1 MNSLFFAMVVFAF
14 VGAVTPGPVNL
25 LATSTAVNSGMKEAL
40 KHVTGASIAYALV
53 VFFSGS
59 VLQSMAKL
67 LPKLELVMQLVGSAF
82 LLYLA
87 YRIYTAPTASIE
99 TQTSNGMSWWVGA
112 LTQLLN
118 PKAWLVAMSGVSL
131 YVIGQD
137 SPQQSL
143 VLFTSVSLV
152 VCFIGV
158 GVWAVI
164 GQLLAKKLENP
175 VKQRQFNRVMAVMLG
190 VSVSL
195 IWV

>member
-25 LATSTAVNSGMKEAL
+25 LATSTAINSGIREAL
-40 KHVTGASIAYALV
+40 KHVTGASLAYALV
-53 VFFSGS
+53 VFLSGS
-59 VLQSMAKL
+59 VMQTMATL
-67 LPKLELVMQLVGSAF
+67 LPKVELAMQFMGSVF

-87 YRIYTAPTASIE
+87 FKIFTAPVTSIE
-99 TQTSNGMSWWVGA
+99 TESESTMSWWVGA

-131 YVIGQD
+131 FVIGQD
-137 SPQQSL
+137 NPQSSL
-143 VLFTSVSLV
+143 WLFTSVSLV
-152 VCFIGV
+152 ICFVGV
-158 GVWAVI
+158 GVWAII
-164 GQLLAKKLENP
+164 GQILARKLENP

-190 VSVSL
+190 LSVGM

>member
-1 MNSLFFAMVVFAF
+1 MNSLMLAMVVFAF

-25 LATSTAVNSGMKEAL
+25 LATSTAINRGMKEAL
-40 KHVTGASIAYALV
+40 KHVMGASIAYAMV

-59 VLQSMAKL
+59 VMQTIALL
-67 LPKLELVMQLVGSAF
+67 LPKLEFSMQISGSAF

-87 YRIYTAPTASIE
+87 VRIYTAPVSAME
-99 TQTSNGMSWWVGA
+99 MTSNQARSWWVGA

-131 YVIGQD
+131 YVLGQENPT
-137 SPQQSL
+137 SSL
-143 VLFTSVSLV
+143 ILFTSVSLI

-158 GVWAVI
+158 GIWAVI
-164 GQLLAKKLENP
+164 GQILASKLENP
-175 VKQRQFNRVMAVMLG
+175 TQQRQFNKVMAVLLG

-195 IWV
+195 IWL